1 MSTDPRSKDTPL
13 AEMTTRR
20 RKQRSLWG
28 DAMRRLVANRLSL
41 AGLVVTLGFL
51 VIAVIGPYI
60 TPYSYTGQDYSRLNE
75 TPTWEHLLGTDELGR
90 DFLSRI
96 LYGART
102 AGLVSFIVTVL
113 STVIGVALGS
123 IAAYAGGWVDN
134 VIVRVID
141 VAMTI
146 PSLLLAALASTVL
159 KKPLVPYVNQFIEWS
174 GFSRMETTAY
184 IDYFIVIGA
193 IAMISWEGKAR
204 LIRGQVLSLR
214 NELYVEAARSVGA
227 TPVQILLRHVIPNAM
242 GPIVVSIT
250 FTMAGAITMESSL
263 SFLGVGIQ
271 PPGASWGSMIGSAL
285 GIWRFRPWL
294 LAAPALVLGL
304 VTLGIQFLG
313 DGLNDALDPRRIIG
327 H

>member
-1 MSTDPRSKDTPL
+1 MSTVQTSQDSPL
-13 AEMTTRR
+13 AELAFQQT
-20 RKQRSLWG
+20 KPRSLWG
-28 DAMRRLVANRLSL
+28 DALRRMVANRLTL
-41 AGLVVTLGFL
+41 AGLVVTIGFL

-60 TPYSYTGQDYSRLNE
+60 TPYSYTAQDYERLNE
-75 TPTWEHLLGTDELGR
+75 TPSQDHLLGTDELGR

-102 AGLVSFIVTVL
+102 AGLVSLIVTVL
-113 STVIGVALGS
+113 STVVGVALGS

-141 VAMTI
+141 VTMTI

-159 KKPLVPYVNQFIEWS
+159 KKPLVPYLNQFIEWS
-174 GFSRMETTAY
+174 GVSRMETTAY

-193 IAMISWEGKAR
+193 IAFISWESKAR
-204 LIRGQVLSLR
+204 LIRGQILSLR
-214 NELYVEAARSVGA
+214 NELYVDAARSVGA
-227 TPVQILLRHVIPNAM
+227 STSQILRRHVIPNAM
-242 GPIVVSIT
+242 GPVVVAIT

-263 SFLGVGIQ
+263 SFLGLGVQ
-271 PPGASWGSMIGSAL
+271 PPAASWGGMIASAL

-304 VTLGIQFLG
+304 VTLAIQFLG
-313 DGLNDALDPRRIIG
+313 DGLNDALDPRRII
-327 H
+327 